1 MKRKPEAR
9 PVVAICYDFDKTLTP
24 DDMQAQGFIQS
35 IGYDVKDFWTEVNE
49 MAKTFEMDTNLSY
62 MYKMMEASRGKHIFN
77 RESLLDY
84 GSKIE
89 LFPGVEQWFERI
101 DQYGDLMGIDIEHYI
116 ISSGLKEM
124 IEGTVLG
131 ERGVFK
137 RIYAS
142 SFFYDENGL
151 AVWPAQAI
159 NYTNKTQF
167 LFRIEK
173 GVLDVND
180 AEVNSYYK
188 PGEHR
193 IPFTNM
199 IYIGDSDTDIPCMR
213 LVNMNGGHSV
223 GVYNPITKD
232 KEKVFRMINEHRI
245 RYFTAADYRG
255 GQELDLLVKS
265 IINKISMDAVLNV
278 LHYEDQEEAK

>member
-1 MKRKPEAR
+1 MKRKPEDR

-89 LFPGVEQWFERI
+89 LFPGVEQWFDRI

-223 GVYNPITKD
+223 GVYNPMTKD
-232 KEKVFRMINEHRI
+232 KEKVFRMINEYRI